1 MDKWKQA
8 YDLIVYGATP
18 AGIGAAIAAARKGK
32 ELLLLEPSKHVGG
45 MMTSGLGRTDIQ
57 SLQASGGIFR
67 EFAEG
72 VLHYYTE
79 RFGEDSEQVTACRNG
94 LFFEPHVAMAVL
106 KQLLA
111 AERGIGLHT
120 ECLLTRL
127 DSDDGGPCRATFA
140 VAPMGQELTV
150 AAELVID
157 ATYEGDLAAHMKAA
171 YRVGRESRDEWG
183 EEYAGKLYMD
193 FHPSKEVFAGSSGE
207 ADDRVQAFNYRLC
220 LTDRPDNQVPFV
232 KPHTYNRDDYASL
245 IADVREG
252 RVNGIGDVLNMLPV
266 PNGKTDSNNHHYC
279 MCSSDLPEEN
289 AAYIEGDPEA
299 RRASIQRHRHYVQGL
314 LWFLQHD
321 SELPEA
327 FRADALR
334 WGHAA
339 DEFEDYDHFPPQL
352 YVREARRLDG
362 EYTFT
367 ENDARIAPGTRR
379 APVHADS
386 VAVGDYPIDSH
397 ATRKREPAGND
408 VALEGFLSLAWLTAV
423 YQIPYRCM
431 IPKRV
436 DRLIVPTAVSAT
448 HMGFGTIRMEPVW
461 MQLGYAAGTA
471 AALCLELG
479 CEPRALPVDMLQ
491 DELLAVG
498 QRITFFTDASAYAR
512 DGGELEQ
519 VAAEY
524 FGAKGLFD
532 SYTAALNEPLTVGEA
547 SRWITRIRE
556 LDGGRGMPALPAAH
570 ALLPSGVD
578 MGPRLPR
585 QEIQPDE
592 YWAANPNLPKRHAAV
607 WLAAIERE
615 WDVRG
620 DVTIRD
626 DSDTVTRGNI
636 LACLYERIRQRR
648 SRARA
653 EAVAAER
660 KLE

>member
-1 MDKWKQA
+1 M
-8 YDLIVYGATP
+8 IVYGATP

-32 ELLLLEPSKHVGG
+32 EVLLLEPSGHVGG

-67 EFAEG
+67 EFAEE
-72 VLHYYTE
+72 VLRYYTE
-79 RFGEDSEQVTACRNG
+79 RFGSGSEQVEACRNG
-94 LFFEPHVAMAVL
+94 LFFEPHVAMTVL

-111 AERGIGLHT
+111 AERGISLDTG
-120 ECLLTRL
+120 CLLVRV
-127 DSDDGGPCRATFA
+127 DSDEGGPSCLTIA
-140 VAPMGQELTV
+140 VKSAGREQTV
-150 AAELVID
+150 AAALFID
-157 ATYEGDLAAHMKAA
+157 ATYEGDLAAKAKAA
-171 YRVGRESRDEWG
+171 YRLGRESRDEWG

-193 FHPSKEVFAGSSGE
+193 FHPSKEVFAGSTGE

-220 LTDRPDNQVPFV
+220 LTDRSDNRVPFS
-232 KPHTYNRDDYASL
+232 KPHTYDRNDYASL

-252 RVNGIGDVLNMLPV
+252 RVSAIRDVLNMLPI

-279 MCSSDLPEEN
+279 LCSSDLPEEN
-289 AAYIEGDPEA
+289 AAYIEGDPQA
-299 RRASIQRHRHYVQGL
+299 RLASVERHRHYVQGL
-314 LWFLQHD
+314 LWFLQND
-321 SELPEA
+321 SELPES
-327 FRADALR
+327 FRADALL
-334 WGHAA
+334 WGYAA
-339 DEFEDYDHFPPQL
+339 DEFTDNDHFPPQL

-379 APVHADS
+379 APIHADS
-386 VAVGDYPIDSH
+386 VAIGDYPIDSH
-397 ATRKREPAGND
+397 ATRKREPAGNH

-479 CEPRALPVDMLQ
+479 CEPRALSVDKLQ

-498 QRITFFTDASAYAR
+498 QRITFFTDASAYGSN
-512 DGGELEQ
+512 GGALEQ

-532 SYTAALNEPLTVGEA
+532 SYTAALDEPLTVGEA
-547 SRWITRIRE
+547 SRWIARIRE
-556 LDGGRGMPALPAAH
+556 LEGGKGLPALPAAH
-570 ALLPSGVD
+570 ALLPAGVD

-585 QEIQPDE
+585 QEMQPDE
-592 YWAANPNLPKRHAAV
+592 YWAANPSLPKRHAAV
-607 WLAAIERE
+607 WLAAIERA
-615 WDVRG
+615 WDVQG
-620 DVTIRD
+620 EVSLRD
-626 DSDTVTRGNI
+626 ESDTITRGNM
-636 LACLYERIRQRR
+636 LACLYERLRQRR
-648 SRARA
+648 SRATA
-653 EAVAAER
+653 PAAAER